1 MVRHQV
7 AVLALLAV
15 ALASSFWVWLDV
27 AGAYTQR
34 SASFGVPG
42 FESRFDELRKTVTPT
57 SVFGYTSDNPRDD
70 PSDQAEFYLTQYTL
84 APAIVTSS
92 TLEKSVIVNLHSAQ
106 PGPKDFESRRLT
118 VVQNF
123 GNDVFLARPVPA
135 Q

>member
-1 MVRHQV
+1 
-7 AVLALLAV
+7 
-15 ALASSFWVWLDV
+15 LDV